1 MDSTSYPPEWHL
13 FSDRAAQAQ
22 ALANH
27 VADALRRALVRSE
40 AVTLLV
46 SGGRSP
52 AHFFECL
59 ASCALDWERV
69 WVMPVDER
77 ASPADPECR
86 NEWLIRGNLL
96 TGQATSARF
105 VPLDQPLE
113 ARALTDHV
121 PWPPVVAV
129 LGMGE
134 DGHSASWFPG
144 DPASL
149 AALQPM
155 ARPAVVATR
164 AATGPVERLTL
175 NWPALAQAT
184 ERVLLIS
191 GDVKRA
197 LLERIVED
205 DLDWQEYPV
214 ARLLSAPLSVYW
226 SP

>member
-1 MDSTSYPPEWHL
+1 MNGNRYTPEWHL
-13 FSDRAAQAQ
+13 FSDREAQAQ
-22 ALANH
+22 ALADH
-27 VADALRRALVRSE
+27 VASALRRVLARSE

-52 AHFFECL
+52 VQFFECL
-59 ASCALDWERV
+59 ADCALDWERV

-77 ASPADPECR
+77 ASPPEPESR
-86 NEWLIRGNLL
+86 NEWLIRRSLL
-96 TGQATSARF
+96 TGQAAGARF

-113 ARALTDHV
+113 ARVLMDRV

-144 DPASL
+144 DAASL
-149 AALQPM
+149 EALRNT
-155 ARPAVVATR
+155 AGPAVVATH
-164 AATGPVERLTL
+164 AASGPVERLTL

-184 ERVLLIS
+184 ERMLLIS
-191 GDVKRA
+191 GDAKRA
-197 LLERIVED
+197 LLERIEES
-205 DLDWQEYPV
+205 DLDWQAYPV